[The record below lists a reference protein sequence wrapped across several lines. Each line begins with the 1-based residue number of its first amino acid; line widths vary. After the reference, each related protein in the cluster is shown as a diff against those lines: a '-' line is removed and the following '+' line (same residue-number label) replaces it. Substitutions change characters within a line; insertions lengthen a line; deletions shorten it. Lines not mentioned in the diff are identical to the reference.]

1 MPSAQRVASTS
12 EWPLRIAVAQVAF
25 AHMEDDM
32 TEDELV
38 AKEVG
43 VTMEQAKKVRESLE
57 KLRLKKG
64 EQEYRQFI
72 ATVSEVV
79 KTAEAD
85 GLSPVVLLETMARR
99 PILARR
105 PKSDADVEAFI
116 DNLEKIISRSLN

>member
-43 VTMEQAKKVRESLE
+43 VTVEQAKTVRESLE
-57 KLRLKKG
+57 KLRLEKG

-116 DNLEKIISRSLN
+116 ETSKKSYRGH

>member
-1 MPSAQRVASTS
+1 
-12 EWPLRIAVAQVAF
+12 
-25 AHMEDDM
+25 M

-43 VTMEQAKKVRESLE
+43 VTVEQAKIVRESLE